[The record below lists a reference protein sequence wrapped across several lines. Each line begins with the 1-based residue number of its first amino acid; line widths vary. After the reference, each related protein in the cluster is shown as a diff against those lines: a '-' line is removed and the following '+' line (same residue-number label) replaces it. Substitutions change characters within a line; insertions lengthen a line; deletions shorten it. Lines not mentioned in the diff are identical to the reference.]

1 MKSGIIYVDKENNTK
16 KILGGSKM
24 KETIRVNGQI
34 LRKELKEMG
43 RLTIYYDLLQDKLD
57 SLNDI
62 IYSHHNKTQEE
73 INVLM
78 VETNEIE
85 KVLAALWEKLNILQL
100 FRDIENGE
108 QEENQDFQL
117 EKNGNS
123 TTLKMVVTF
132 KKFLHKKGVDT
143 LGGGTYKKMEV
154 LEKFVI
160 ENKKLP
166 QNFEVMKQNEK
177 KNFIIENGIFQQ

>member
-1 MKSGIIYVDKENNTK
+1 MGEIKRVD
-16 KILGGSKM
+16 
-24 KETIRVNGQI
+24 GQV
-34 LRKELKEMG
+34 LRRELEEMG

-108 QEENQDFQL
+108 QEENQDFEL
-117 EKNGNS
+117 EKNGIF
-123 TTLKMVVTF
+123 TTLEMVITF

-143 LGGGTYKKMEV
+143 LGGRGAYKKMEV

-166 QNFEVMKQNEK
+166 ENFEVMKQNEK

>member
-1 MKSGIIYVDKENNTK
+1 MGEIKRVD
-16 KILGGSKM
+16 
-24 KETIRVNGQI
+24 GQI
-34 LRKELKEMG
+34 LRRELKEMG

-57 SLNDI
+57 KLNDI
-62 IYSHHNKTQEE
+62 IYSHHDKTREE

-100 FRDIENGE
+100 FKDIENGD
-108 QEENQDFQL
+108 QEDNQDIEI
-117 EKNGNS
+117 EKNGNF
-123 TTLKMVVTF
+123 TTLEMITTF

-143 LGGGTYKKMEV
+143 LGGRGTYKKMEV

-160 ENKKLP
+160 ETKKLP
-166 QNFEVMKQNEK
+166 ENFESMKQNEQ

>member
-1 MKSGIIYVDKENNTK
+1 MA
-16 KILGGSKM
+16 
-24 KETIRVNGQI
+24 ETIRVNGQI
-34 LRKELKEMG
+34 LRKELEEMG

-78 VETNEIE
+78 LETNEIE
-85 KVLAALWEKLNILQL
+85 KVLSELWEKLKVLQL
-100 FRDIENGE
+100 FRDIEDGE
-108 QEENQDFQL
+108 QEDSQDIEL
-117 EKNGNS
+117 EKNGAF
-123 TTLKMVVTF
+123 TTLSLVITY
-132 KKFLHKKGVDT
+132 KKYLHKKGFDT
-143 LGGGTYKKMEV
+143 LGGRGNYKKMEV
-154 LEKFVI
+154 LEKFII

-166 QNFEVMKQNEK
+166 ENFGLMKQNEQ

>member
-1 MKSGIIYVDKENNTK
+1 MEVT
-16 KILGGSKM
+16 KM

-85 KVLAALWEKLNILQL
+85 KVLAALWEKLKILEL
-100 FRDIENGE
+100 FKSIENGE
-108 QEENQDFQL
+108 QEDNQDIIL
-117 EKNGNS
+117 EKNGIF
-123 TTLKMVVTF
+123 TTLEMVITF

-143 LGGGTYKKMEV
+143 LGGRGTYKKMEV
-154 LEKFVI
+154 LEKFII
-160 ENKKLP
+160 ETKKLP
-166 QNFEVMKQNEK
+166 QNFEFMEVNEQ
-177 KNFIIENGIFQQ
+177 KNFIIENGVFQQ

>member
-1 MKSGIIYVDKENNTK
+1 
-16 KILGGSKM
+16 M
-24 KETIRVNGQI
+24 KEIKRVNGQI
-34 LRKELKEMG
+34 LRRELEEMG
-43 RLTIYYDLLQDKLD
+43 RLTIYYELLQDKLD
-57 SLNDI
+57 NLNDI

-78 VETNEIE
+78 LETNEIE
-85 KVLAALWEKLNILQL
+85 KVLAALWEKLTILQL
-100 FRDIENGE
+100 FKDIENGD
-108 QEENQDFQL
+108 QEENQDFEL
-117 EKNGNS
+117 EKNGNF
-123 TTLKMVVTF
+123 TILKMVITY

-143 LGGGTYKKMEV
+143 LGGRGSYKKMEV

-166 QNFEVMKQNEK
+166 ENFEVMKQNEQ